1 MILIGD
7 FNVEINQPSMK
18 SFCDSYTLTSLIKE
32 PTCYKNL
39 QNPSCID
46 LILTNSPYSFQ
57 NSYVVETGLSDFHKM
72 TVTVMKT
79 TYEKLKS
86 KIKNYRDYKNFCN
99 DTFRKVLLEKLSTE
113 NINANGS
120 GFEKFLQICIQTL
133 DIFAPYKKKYL
144 RGNNMPFM
152 NKSLARAH
160 MKRSRLRNLY
170 LKKKTETTRLA
181 YIKQRNYCV
190 SLLRKTKKD
199 HYANLD
205 EKDVADN
212 KQFWRIIKPL
222 LSDKVK
228 SSDKITLVEGG
239 EIINEDGKNA
249 EILNT
254 FFSNAVK
261 NLKIPAYQD
270 ADPLANNISHPILK
284 AIMKF
289 RNHPSIIAIKDFN
302 KNSRLDFCR
311 VSVENVVTEIKKLS
325 TQKATQSTDLP
336 VKILKENLT
345 KLPCL

>member
-79 TYEKLKS
+79 TYEKLKPI
-86 KIKNYRDYKNFCN
+86 IKNYRDYKNFCN
-99 DTFRKVLLEKLSTE
+99 DTFHKVLLEKLSTE

-228 SSDKITLVEGG
+228 SSDKITVEGG

>member
-133 DIFAPYKKKYL
+133 DIFAPY
-144 RGNNMPFM
+144 
-152 NKSLARAH
+152 
-160 MKRSRLRNLY
+160 
-170 LKKKTETTRLA
+170 
-181 YIKQRNYCV
+181 
-190 SLLRKTKKD
+190 
-199 HYANLD
+199 
-205 EKDVADN
+205 
-212 KQFWRIIKPL
+212 
-222 LSDKVK
+222 
-228 SSDKITLVEGG
+228 
-239 EIINEDGKNA
+239 
-249 EILNT
+249 
-254 FFSNAVK
+254 
-261 NLKIPAYQD
+261 
-270 ADPLANNISHPILK
+270 
-284 AIMKF
+284 
-289 RNHPSIIAIKDFN
+289 
-302 KNSRLDFCR
+302 
-311 VSVENVVTEIKKLS
+311 
-325 TQKATQSTDLP
+325 
-336 VKILKENLT
+336 
-345 KLPCL
+345 

>member
-1 MILIGD
+1 MISGKILRTYKLIHYAARRANADRRKLSKGLSKVINPNKSKRGFEPNLYKAVIGFYNRKKLISDHLDILSRNLDLYSFKYENMILIGD
-7 FNVEINQPSMK
+7 FNAEMNQPSMK

-79 TYEKLKS
+79 TYEKLKP

-133 DIFAPYKKKYL
+133 DIFAPYKKKCL
-144 RGNNMPFM
+144 QGDNMPFM

-170 LKKKTETTRLA
+170 LKKKTCLYKVA
-181 YIKQRNYCV
+181 QLLCF
-190 SLLRKTKKD
+190 SL
-199 HYANLD
+199 
-205 EKDVADN
+205 EKN
-212 KQFWRIIKPL
+212 
-222 LSDKVK
+222 
-228 SSDKITLVEGG
+228 
-239 EIINEDGKNA
+239 
-249 EILNT
+249 
-254 FFSNAVK
+254 
-261 NLKIPAYQD
+261 
-270 ADPLANNISHPILK
+270 
-284 AIMKF
+284 
-289 RNHPSIIAIKDFN
+289 
-302 KNSRLDFCR
+302 
-311 VSVENVVTEIKKLS
+311 
-325 TQKATQSTDLP
+325 
-336 VKILKENLT
+336 
-345 KLPCL
+345 